1 MSSNVNISI
10 LGLTMD
16 PMKSPSQ
23 HVNAGMSNA
32 LADWLAQ
39 SRSNSSLLPVV
50 AISRGGCLISRDLL
64 GRFVVRHR
72 NQPAEGWIA
81 ANLPT
86 AHGLCHQLCV
96 KYGTSWAKL

>member
-1 MSSNVNISI
+1 
-10 LGLTMD
+10 MD
-16 PMKSPSQ
+16 PLQCPSQSPSQ
-23 HVNAGMSNA
+23 HEAAGTNQA

-50 AISRGGCLISRDLL
+50 AISRDGCLISRDLL

-86 AHGLCHQLCV
+86 AHGLCQQLCV
-96 KYGTSWAKL
+96 KYGTRLTEL

>member
-1 MSSNVNISI
+1 
-10 LGLTMD
+10 MD
-16 PMKSPSQ
+16 PIQSPSQ
-23 HVNAGMSNA
+23 SFTQHEEPGMSNA
-32 LADWLAQ
+32 LAEWLAQ

-50 AISRGGCLISRDLL
+50 AISRDGCLISRDLL

-72 NQPAEGWIA
+72 NQPSEGWIA

-96 KYGTSWAKL
+96 KYGTRLTEL

>member
-1 MSSNVNISI
+1 
-10 LGLTMD
+10 MD
-16 PMKSPSQ
+16 PLQYPSQSPSQ
-23 HVNAGMSNA
+23 HEAMGTNQA

-50 AISRGGCLISRDLL
+50 AISRDGCLISRDLL

-86 AHGLCHQLCV
+86 AHGLCQQLCV
-96 KYGTSWAKL
+96 KHGTRLTEF

>member
-1 MSSNVNISI
+1 
-10 LGLTMD
+10 MD
-16 PMKSPSQ
+16 LPRCPSQSPSQ
-23 HVNAGMSNA
+23 HGEARISHA

-39 SRSNSSLLPVV
+39 SKSNSSLLPLV
-50 AISRGGCLISRDLL
+50 AISRDGCLISRDLL
-64 GRFVVRHR
+64 GRFVVHHR

-96 KYGTSWAKL
+96 KYGTSLAKS

>member
-1 MSSNVNISI
+1 MAPSHRPFQH
-10 LGLTMD
+10 L
-16 PMKSPSQ
+16 SP
-23 HVNAGMSNA
+23 HGEAGMRPA

-50 AISRGGCLISRDLL
+50 AIHGDGCLICRDFS

-72 NQPAEGWIA
+72 NKPGEGWIA

-86 AHGLCHQLCV
+86 AHGLCHQLSMKNGPGQIEV
-96 KYGTSWAKL
+96 

>member
-1 MSSNVNISI
+1 
-10 LGLTMD
+10 MD
-16 PMKSPSQ
+16 PIQCASQPFSQ
-23 HVNAGMSNA
+23 HEEPGMSNA
-32 LADWLAQ
+32 LAEWLAQ
-39 SRSNSSLLPVV
+39 SKSNYSLFPVV
-50 AISRGGCLISRDLL
+50 AISRDGCLISRDLL

-96 KYGTSWAKL
+96 KYGKNMTKT

>member
-1 MSSNVNISI
+1 
-10 LGLTMD
+10 MD
-16 PMKSPSQ
+16 PLQCPSQFPSQ
-23 HVNAGMSNA
+23 HEAMGTNQA

-50 AISRGGCLISRDLL
+50 AISRDGCLISRDLL

-72 NQPAEGWIA
+72 NQPAEGWLA

-96 KYGTSWAKL
+96 KYGTRLTEL

>member
-1 MSSNVNISI
+1 
-10 LGLTMD
+10 MD
-16 PMKSPSQ
+16 PLQCPSPSQSPSQ
-23 HVNAGMSNA
+23 HEEAGTSQA
-32 LADWLAQ
+32 LTDWLAQ

-50 AISRGGCLISRDLL
+50 AISRDGYLISRDLL

-96 KYGTSWAKL
+96 KYGTRLTEL

>member
-1 MSSNVNISI
+1 
-10 LGLTMD
+10 MD
-16 PMKSPSQ
+16 PLQSPSQ
-23 HVNAGMSNA
+23 SPSLHEQAGTREPF
-32 LADWLAQ
+32 ADWLAQ

-50 AISRGGCLISRDLL
+50 AISRDGCLISRDLL

-72 NQPAEGWIA
+72 NQPAEGLIA

-96 KYGTSWAKL
+96 KYGTRLIEF